1 MRLAF
6 TNELRERDNQIE
18 TLKAAQDP
26 VPIGTPDTDL
36 SRMGG
41 LPPEGKGEEEA
52 PGP

>member
-26 VPIGTPDTDL
+26 GSYWDP
-36 SRMGG
+36 
-41 LPPEGKGEEEA
+41 
-52 PGP
+52 